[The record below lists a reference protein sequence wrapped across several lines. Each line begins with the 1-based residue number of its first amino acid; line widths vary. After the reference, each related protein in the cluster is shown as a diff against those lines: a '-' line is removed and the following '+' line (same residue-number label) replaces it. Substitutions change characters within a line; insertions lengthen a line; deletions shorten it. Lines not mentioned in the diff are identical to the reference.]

1 MQSEARQAL
10 MKGLETYDHRHGWR
24 GALAHVEIAKGWEK
38 EAASK
43 TPPAERRTWKPAVIE
58 DVQGGTVHVMLT
70 DGTKGMLE
78 PADVTWAKA
87 GKGLTPGDLVF
98 VEPTAGDRFGLRQ
111 VPEVN
116 GAIVAME
123 PRTGKVL
130 AMVGGYSFSLSNFN
144 RAVQA
149 ERQPGSSFK
158 PFVYATALENG
169 FSPTSI
175 VLDAPISFTDAT
187 GKVWNPQNDTK
198 QYYGPTIFRNGLVY
212 SRNVMTVRIAQTI
225 GMKKVRAMAI
235 KAGVVDDMQPV
246 LAMALG
252 AGETTP
258 FRLTAAY
265 AAFANGGRRIDPHLI
280 ELASDRQGQVV
291 WKADRRDCPRCNL
304 AFGGE
309 ESPRIPAGG
318 SPVMDPVTAYQ
329 ITLMLQGVTQIGTAA
344 QVSSLGYPIA
354 GKTGTSNDFRS
365 AWFIGYT
372 PNIVVGVFVGF
383 DDNRSLGNDEF
394 ASVDAV
400 PIFIDFMRD
409 VLKGQPKTDFV
420 APKEARFALVAGHR
434 EAFRPGTEP
443 KAAPAVIESGPIPYS
458 QAFPGGQ
465 IPNAPTGPAAPA
477 AVGPP
482 RPPPEL
488 NGLF

>member
-1 MQSEARQAL
+1 MAL

-24 GALAHVEIAKGWEK
+24 GAIAHVDIAKGWEDQVK
-38 EAASK
+38 SK
-43 TPPAERRTWKPAVIE
+43 APPAERRAWRAAVVE
-58 DVQGGTVHVMLT
+58 SVGASVAVMLT
-70 DGTKGMLE
+70 DGTKGVLE
-78 PADVTWAKA
+78 APDAAWAKA
-87 GKGLTPGDLVF
+87 GKGLVVGDVVF
-98 VEPTAGDRFGLRQ
+98 VEPTLPGRFNLRQ
-111 VPEVN
+111 VPAVN
-116 GAIVAME
+116 GALVAME
-123 PRTGKVL
+123 PHSGRVL

-169 FSPTSI
+169 FTPMSV
-175 VLDAPISFTDAT
+175 VLDAPISFTDST
-187 GKVWNPQNDTK
+187 GKVWNPQNDTGK
-198 QYYGPTIFRNGLVY
+198 YYGPTVFRNGLVF
-212 SRNVMTVRIAQTI
+212 SRNVMTVRIAQAI
-225 GMKKVRAMAI
+225 GMKKVRATAI

-258 FRLTAAY
+258 FKMTAAY
-265 AAFANGGRRIDPHLI
+265 SIFANGGRRIDPHLI

-291 WKADRRDCPRCNL
+291 WKADRRDCPRCAA

-309 ESPRIPAGG
+309 ESPRIPASGN
-318 SPVMDPVTAYQ
+318 PVMDAVTAYQ
-329 ITLMLQGVTQIGTAA
+329 ITLMLQGVTSVGTAA
-344 QVSSLGYPIA
+344 AVSQLGYPIA
-354 GKTGTSNDFRS
+354 GKTGTTNDFRS
-365 AWFIGYT
+365 AWFMGYT

-394 ASVDAV
+394 AAVDAV
-400 PIFIDFMRD
+400 PIFIDFMRE

-420 APKEARFALVAGHR
+420 APREARFALVAGKR

-443 KAAPAVIESGPIPYS
+443 KPGVAAAASGPVPYA
-458 QAFPGGQ
+458 QAFPNGQ
-465 IPNAPTGPAAPA
+465 LSGTPAPAGPAPA
-477 AVGPP
+477 GPSKA
-482 RPPPEL
+482 PPEL